1 VGRYYVG
8 SVGASGVV
16 TGVGLGIGLLSRANT
31 NFDAS
36 SAVDTSVRVRIR
48 LPLATRSYTVD
59 NYERTFDCYPLNT
72 FWLDK
77 SNRLFLRLVKTTA

>member
-1 VGRYYVG
+1 MGRYYVW

-36 SAVDTSVRVRIR
+36 SAIDTSVRVRIR

-59 NYERTFDCYPLNT
+59 NYERTFDCYLLNT

-77 SNRLFLRLVKTTA
+77 SNRLFLCLVKTTA

>member
-1 VGRYYVG
+1 MGRYYVG

-16 TGVGLGIGLLSRANT
+16 TGVGLGIGLLSRVNT

-36 SAVDTSVRVRIR
+36 SAVDTSVRVR

-59 NYERTFDCYPLNT
+59 DYEKHLTVIR
-72 FWLDK
+72 
-77 SNRLFLRLVKTTA
+77 